1 MTAIYYLSDLGNI
14 KSSVAGGH
22 ETAKQ
27 AITENFQ
34 ENEKMR
40 IAYLPSSILVWILFC
55 EFYVH
60 LCVINCLDIFD
71 LRLPLTLMFG
81 CLCVNLGF
89 CTSMRICLYLLCIFV
104 CICCVPGVVFPDALS
119 GELCGCH

>member
-1 MTAIYYLSDLGNI
+1 MTAIFYLSDLRNI

-34 ENEKMR
+34 ENKEMR

-60 LCVINCLDIFD
+60 LCVIIRCLGAPSDSDVFNSLDIFAPI
-71 LRLPLTLMFG
+71 LAF
-81 CLCVNLGF
+81 
-89 CTSMRICLYLLCIFV
+89 
-104 CICCVPGVVFPDALS
+104 A
-119 GELCGCH
+119 H

>member
-1 MTAIYYLSDLGNI
+1 MTAIFYLSDLRNI

-34 ENEKMR
+34 ENKKMR

-60 LCVINCLDIFD
+60 LCVIIRCLGAPSDSDVFNSLDIFAPI
-71 LRLPLTLMFG
+71 LAF
-81 CLCVNLGF
+81 
-89 CTSMRICLYLLCIFV
+89 
-104 CICCVPGVVFPDALS
+104 A
-119 GELCGCH
+119 H